1 MHVQARISL
10 EAALLEV
17 KDGKGKFRKANGNI
31 FLYELAKL
39 SEEDQEEIKAFRASM
54 VEGTPSSGG
63 FSVPEPL
70 AAKWLDD
77 SLQGEVIRPRATA

>member
-1 MHVQARISL
+1 MEGKNL

-39 SEEDQEEIKAFRASM
+39 SEEDQEEIKA
-54 VEGTPSSGG
+54 
-63 FSVPEPL
+63 
-70 AAKWLDD
+70 
-77 SLQGEVIRPRATA
+77 LQK